1 MKSAVP
7 PSSFDIF
14 CRVID
19 NYGDIG
25 VCWRLSRQLAQIDAK
40 TAVRLWVD
48 DLRAFAR
55 IEPAIDPGLDLQI
68 TQGIEIRRWADK
80 LPDLQPHQVVI
91 EAFAC
96 ELPSNFVARMV
107 MNDSLCINLEYLSAE
122 KWVEGCHALPS
133 LHANGLRKS
142 FFFPGFTEA
151 TGGLLREPGLRKA
164 REQWLAQPNERWA
177 LLNSLG
183 MPAELIQGLQSGWRQ
198 VYLFCYPNAPV
209 NALVTALHAQAEP
222 SVIIVPSGVYP
233 ALKQAEG
240 GNVHIFETPFV
251 SQDSFDR
258 LLWSS
263 DLNFVRGEDSLVRAM
278 WAGKPLVWQIYEQQ
292 ENAHLAKLQA
302 WLALSPYPDCV
313 HALMQAWNTGNTQ
326 QASLALQNALN
337 SSNWPIWR
345 TQTESW
351 SEKLAAAPGLAQTLV
366 AFCAKNRGKG

>member
-1 MKSAVP
+1 MP
-7 PSSFDIF
+7 PSFDIF

-25 VCWRLSRQLAQIDAK
+25 VCWRLARQLAQTGVD

-55 IEPAIDPGLDLQI
+55 IEPAIDPGLELQI
-68 TQGIEIRRWADK
+68 TQGIEIRLWADT
-80 LPDLQPHQVVI
+80 LPDLQPHKVVI

-96 ELPSNFVARMV
+96 ELPAAFIGRMV
-107 MNDSLCINLEYLSAE
+107 ENDSLCINLEYLSAE
-122 KWVEGCHALPS
+122 KWVEDCHALPS
-133 LHANGLRKS
+133 LQANGLRKS

-151 TGGLLREPGLRKA
+151 TGGLLREPDLLETRK
-164 REQWLAQPNERWA
+164 QWLAQPSERWR
-177 LLNSLG
+177 LLSNLG

-198 VYLFCYPNAPV
+198 VYLFCYPSAPV
-209 NALVTALHAQAEP
+209 SALTEALTAQAAP

-233 ALKQAEG
+233 ALKQAVG
-240 GNVHIFETPFV
+240 GNLHVFEAPFV
-251 SQDSFDR
+251 SQDDFDR

-263 DLNFVRGEDSLVRAM
+263 DLNFVRGEDSLVRAL

-313 HALMQAWNTGNTQ
+313 HALMQAWNTGNAQ
-326 QASLALQNALN
+326 QASLALQSALN

-345 TQTESW
+345 TQAESW
-351 SEKLAAAPGLAQTLV
+351 SKELATAPGLARTLV
-366 AFCAKNRGKG
+366 DFCAQNRGKE